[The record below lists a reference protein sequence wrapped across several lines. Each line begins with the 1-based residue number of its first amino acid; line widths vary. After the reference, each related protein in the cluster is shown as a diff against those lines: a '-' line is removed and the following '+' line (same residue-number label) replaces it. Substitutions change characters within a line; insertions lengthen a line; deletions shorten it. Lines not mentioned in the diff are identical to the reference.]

1 MLELVLLG
9 GFAAYNMATTHSD
22 DHDSVQGDRK
32 IDCYDIWNQ
41 ITTGPGT
48 GSISN
53 GQAAASR
60 LKGAYQDRLTTIDG
74 LAKDMDAAWT
84 GGGSE
89 AAQNAGAHP
98 LRVWMEDSGTKL
110 TDSDKYLGEQNNAFT
125 TVHAQV
131 QEVPKDPPKNNLL
144 NAVTPW
150 TTDTDRAIRD
160 YNTKGQANVDA
171 FNTYYKAS
179 NDNGQKMPTYS
190 ALQGQQ
196 ENVNVDQGKDG
207 KKKDDKN
214 GNGNGNGG
222 GEPGGGPGGGPGGVN
237 MPGPGSVPSFG
248 GGPGGGPGG
257 SFDPSKVPGGS
268 YDPSKVPSFDP
279 SQVPGGGNYD
289 PSKVPT
295 GNYTPPNFTSDGT
308 HSSGFSPSDVP
319 GMPGFGPGSTPNFSV
334 PGGGGAG
341 GFGPGGSSGLGGI
354 GDPTAG
360 FGPGGS
366 GGFGPGGST
375 GASMPGGAGASG
387 AGRGGM
393 GAGAGGAM
401 GAGGAAAGRG
411 GSTGMGGM
419 GGMGHGAKGQ
429 GGGDEERT
437 SKYLLGDD
445 PNDIFGTDELT
456 APPVIGE

>member
-22 DHDSVQGDRK
+22 DHTSVQGERK
-32 IDCYDIWNQ
+32 IDCYDIWEK
-41 ITTGPGT
+41 ITTGPGP
-48 GSISN
+48 GSIEN

-60 LKGAYQDRLTTIDG
+60 LKGAYSERLGTIDD
-74 LAKDMDAAWT
+74 LAKEMDAAWT

-89 AAQNAGAHP
+89 AAQQAGAHP

-110 TDSDKYLGEQNNAFT
+110 TDSDKYLGEQHNAFT

-131 QEVPKDPPKNNLL
+131 QQVPKDPPKNNLL
-144 NAVTPW
+144 NAITPW

-160 YNTKGQANVDA
+160 YNAKGQANVDA

-196 ENVNVDQGKDG
+196 ENVNVNGGKDG
-207 KKKDDKN
+207 KKKPGGDDR
-214 GNGNGNGG
+214 NGG
-222 GEPGGGPGGGPGGVN
+222 GDNTGNGTGTGT
-237 MPGPGSVPSFG
+237 GSVPGVTMPGAGGVPSFP
-248 GGPGGGPGG
+248 GGPNTPGG
-257 SFDPSKVPGGS
+257 SFDPSKVPGFDPGKPPNF
-268 YDPSKVPSFDP
+268 DPSKVPGGNFDP
-279 SQVPGGGNYD
+279 SKLPGG
-289 PSKVPT
+289 
-295 GNYTPPNFTSDGT
+295 GNYTPPNFNDGT
-308 HSSGFSPSDVP
+308 HSSGFTLPKIP
-319 GMPGFGPGSTPNFSV
+319 
-334 PGGGGAG
+334 GAG
-341 GFGPGGSSGLGGI
+341 GFGPGGSGGA
-354 GDPTAG
+354 GDFSIPGGG

-366 GGFGPGGST
+366 GGIGDPSGGFGPGGVGFGPGGST
-375 GASMPGGAGASG
+375 GAAMPGGGVG
-387 AGRGGM
+387 AGGT
-393 GAGAGGAM
+393 GAGAGGGAA
-401 GAGGAAAGRG
+401 GAGGAGAGRAG
-411 GSTGMGGM
+411 ASGMGGM
-419 GGMGHGAKGQ
+419 GGMHPGGAKGQ

>member
-22 DHDSVQGDRK
+22 DHTSQQGDRK
-32 IDCYDIWNQ
+32 IDCYDIWHQ

-48 GSISN
+48 GSIQN
-53 GQAAASR
+53 GQSAAGR
-60 LKGAYQDRLTTIDG
+60 LKGAYSDRLSTIDT
-74 LAKDMDAAWT
+74 LAKEMDAAWT

-110 TDSDKYLGEQNNAFT
+110 TDSDKYLGEQNTAFT

-171 FNTYYKAS
+171 FNSYYKAS

-190 ALQGQQ
+190 ALKGQQ
-196 ENVNVDQGKDG
+196 ENIGVDNGKDG
-207 KKKDDKN
+207 KKKPDDGN
-214 GNGNGNGG
+214 GNGNGNGDG
-222 GEPGGGPGGGPGGVN
+222 NGNGTGTGPGGVT
-237 MPGPGSVPSFG
+237 MPGPGGVPSFG
-248 GGPGGGPGG
+248 GQPNTPGG
-257 SFDPSKVPGGS
+257 SFDPSKVPGGG
-268 YDPSKVPSFDP
+268 YDPSKVPGFDP
-279 SQVPGGGNYD
+279 GNVPGGSYD
-289 PSKVPT
+289 PSKLP
-295 GNYTPPNFTSDGT
+295 GGGSYTPPNFSDGT
-308 HSSGFSPSDVP
+308 QSSSFSPSDVP
-319 GMPGFGPGSTPNFSV
+319 GVPGFGPGGTPNFS
-334 PGGGGAG
+334 GGGGGG
-341 GFGPGGSSGLGGI
+341 GFGPGGSGGI

-360 FGPGGS
+360 FGPGGT
-366 GGFGPGGST
+366 GAGAGFGPGGST
-375 GASMPGGAGASG
+375 GASVPGGAGGTG
-387 AGRGGM
+387 AGRGGL
-393 GAGAGGAM
+393 GAGGTGAGGA
-401 GAGGAAAGRG
+401 GAGRG

>member
-22 DHDSVQGDRK
+22 DHTSQQGDRK
-32 IDCYDIWNQ
+32 IDCYDIWHQ

-48 GSISN
+48 GSIQN
-53 GQAAASR
+53 GQSAAGR
-60 LKGAYQDRLTTIDG
+60 LKGAYSDRLSTIDG
-74 LAKDMDAAWT
+74 LAKEMDAAWT

-179 NDNGQKMPTYS
+179 NDNGQNMPTYS
-190 ALQGQQ
+190 ALKGQQ
-196 ENVNVDQGKDG
+196 ENVDVDDG
-207 KKKDDKN
+207 KKKPDDGKGDGK
-214 GNGNGNGG
+214 GNGDGTGTGNGTG
-222 GEPGGGPGGGPGGVN
+222 TGPGGVN
-237 MPGPGSVPSFG
+237 MPGPGGVPSFNG
-248 GGPGGGPGG
+248 QPPNTPGG

-268 YDPSKVPSFDP
+268 FDP
-279 SQVPGGGNYD
+279 SQVPGFD
-289 PSKVPT
+289 PSKVPSGGYDPSKIPGA
-295 GNYTPPNFTSDGT
+295 GNYAPPNFSDGT
-308 HSSGFSPSDVP
+308 NTSGFSPSDVP
-319 GMPGFGPGSTPNFSV
+319 GVPSFGPGSTPNFS
-334 PGGGGAG
+334 GGGGG
-341 GFGPGGSSGLGGI
+341 GFGPGGSGGI

-360 FGPGGS
+360 FGPGG
-366 GGFGPGGST
+366 GAGFGPGGST
-375 GASMPGGAGASG
+375 GASLPGGAGGTG
-387 AGRGGM
+387 AGRGGL
-393 GAGAGGAM
+393 GAGGGAL
-401 GAGGAAAGRG
+401 GAGGAAAGR

-437 SKYLLGDD
+437 SKYLLGED
-445 PNDIFGTDELT
+445 PNDIFGSDELT

>member
-22 DHDSVQGDRK
+22 DHTSVQGDRK
-32 IDCYDIWNQ
+32 IDCYDIWEK

-48 GSISN
+48 GSIQN

-60 LKGAYQDRLTTIDG
+60 LRGAYSERLTTIDA
-74 LAKDMDAAWT
+74 LAKEMDAAWT
-84 GGGSE
+84 GGGGE

-98 LRVWMEDSGTKL
+98 LRVWMEDSNTKL
-110 TDSDKYLGEQNNAFT
+110 NDSDKYLGEQNTAFT

-144 NAVTPW
+144 NAMTPW

-190 ALQGQQ
+190 ALEGQQ
-196 ENVNVDQGKDG
+196 ENVSVDPGKNG
-207 KKKDDKN
+207 KKKPGDDGKN
-214 GNGNGNGG
+214 GTGDGDGNGNGTGST
-222 GEPGGGPGGGPGGVN
+222 PGVN
-237 MPGPGSVPSFG
+237 MPGPGGVPSF
-248 GGPGGGPGG
+248 PGQPNVPPGG
-257 SFDPSKVPGGS
+257 SFDPGKPPGF
-268 YDPSKVPSFDP
+268 DPTKPPGFDPTKPPGFDP
-279 SQVPGGGNYD
+279 SIPPGG
-289 PSKVPT
+289 T
-295 GNYTPPNFTSDGT
+295 YTPPRFDDGT
-308 HSSGFSPSDVP
+308 HSSGF
-319 GMPGFGPGSTPNFSV
+319 TP
-334 PGGGGAG
+334 PKIPGAG
-341 GFGPGGSSGLGGI
+341 GFGPGGSGGAGDFSIPGGGGGFGPGGSGGI

-360 FGPGGS
+360 FGPGGA
-366 GGFGPGGST
+366 GFGPGGST
-375 GASMPGGAGASG
+375 GAAVPGGAAG

-393 GAGAGGAM
+393 GAGGGAM
-401 GAGGAAAGRG
+401 GAGGAGAGRTG
-411 GSTGMGGM
+411 ATGMGGM
-419 GGMGHGAKGQ
+419 GGMGHGARGQ

-445 PNDIFGTDELT
+445 PNEIFGTDELT

>member
-22 DHDSVQGDRK
+22 DHASQQGDRK
-32 IDCYDIWNQ
+32 IDCYDIWHQ

-48 GSISN
+48 GSIQN
-53 GQAAASR
+53 GQSAAGR
-60 LKGAYQDRLTTIDG
+60 LKGAYADRLSTIDA
-74 LAKDMDAAWT
+74 LAKEMDAAWT
-84 GGGSE
+84 GGGSD

-110 TDSDKYLGEQNNAFT
+110 TDSDKYLGEQNTAFT

-160 YNTKGQANVDA
+160 YNAKGQANVDA

-190 ALQGQQ
+190 ALKGQQ
-196 ENVNVDQGKDG
+196 ENVNIDDG
-207 KKKDDKN
+207 KKKPGNGKGE
-214 GNGNGNGG
+214 GNGNGEGERGG
-222 GEPGGGPGGGPGGVN
+222 APGVGPGGVN
-237 MPGPGSVPSFG
+237 MPGPGGVPSFNAQ
-248 GGPGGGPGG
+248 PPNTPGG

-268 YDPSKVPSFDP
+268 FDPSKVPGFDPSKVPSG
-279 SQVPGGGNYD
+279 SYD
-289 PSKVPT
+289 PSKIP
-295 GNYTPPNFTSDGT
+295 GAGSYTPPNFNDGT
-308 HSSGFSPSDVP
+308 SASGFSPSDLPGVP
-319 GMPGFGPGSTPNFSV
+319 SFGPGSTPSFS
-334 PGGGGAG
+334 GGGGGG
-341 GFGPGGSSGLGGI
+341 GFGPGGSGGI

-366 GGFGPGGST
+366 AGFGPGGSS
-375 GASMPGGAGASG
+375 GASLPGGAGGTG

-393 GAGAGGAM
+393 GAGGGAM
-401 GAGGAAAGRG
+401 GAGGAGAGRA

-445 PNDIFGTDELT
+445 PNEIFGSDELT

>member
-22 DHDSVQGDRK
+22 DHTSQQGDRK
-32 IDCYDIWNQ
+32 IDCYDIWHQ

-48 GSISN
+48 GSIQN
-53 GQAAASR
+53 GQSAASR
-60 LKGAYQDRLTTIDG
+60 LKGAYSDRLTTIDT
-74 LAKDMDAAWT
+74 LSKEMDAAWT

-110 TDSDKYLGEQNNAFT
+110 TDSDKYLGEQNTAFT

-179 NDNGQKMPTYS
+179 NDNGQNMPTYS
-190 ALQGQQ
+190 ALKGQQ
-196 ENVNVDQGKDG
+196 ENVNVDDG
-207 KKKDDKN
+207 KKKPGDGD
-214 GNGNGNGG
+214 GDGNGNGG
-222 GEPGGGPGGGPGGVN
+222 GGERGGAPGGGPGGVN
-237 MPGPGSVPSFG
+237 MPGPGGVPSFG
-248 GGPGGGPGG
+248 GQPTTPGG
-257 SFDPSKVPGGS
+257 SFDPSKVPGGN
-268 YDPSKVPSFDP
+268 FDP
-279 SQVPGGGNYD
+279 SQVPGFD
-289 PSKVPT
+289 PSKVPSGSYDPSKLPGG
-295 GNYTPPNFTSDGT
+295 GNYTPPNFSDGT
-308 HSSGFSPSDVP
+308 SASGFSPSGVP
-319 GMPGFGPGSTPNFSV
+319 GVPGFGPGGTPNFS
-334 PGGGGAG
+334 GGGGG
-341 GFGPGGSSGLGGI
+341 GFGPGGGSGGI

-360 FGPGGS
+360 FGPGG
-366 GGFGPGGST
+366 GAGFGPGGST
-375 GASMPGGAGASG
+375 GAALPGGAAGTG

-393 GAGAGGAM
+393 GAGGGAM

-437 SKYLLGDD
+437 SKYLLGED
-445 PNDIFGTDELT
+445 PNDIFGSDELT

>member
-22 DHDSVQGDRK
+22 DHTSVQGERK
-32 IDCYDIWNQ
+32 IDCYDIWEK
-41 ITTGPGT
+41 ITTGPGP
-48 GSISN
+48 GSIES
-53 GQAAASR
+53 GQSAASR
-60 LKGAYQDRLTTIDG
+60 LKGAYSERLGTIDT
-74 LAKDMDAAWT
+74 LAKEMDAAWT
-84 GGGSE
+84 GSGAE

-110 TDSDKYLGEQNNAFT
+110 TDSDKYLGEQHSAFT

-131 QEVPKDPPKNNLL
+131 QPVPKDPPKNNLL

-160 YNTKGQANVDA
+160 YNAKGQANVDA

-196 ENVNVDQGKDG
+196 KNVNVDGGKDGKDG
-207 KKKDDKN
+207 KKKPDDKN
-214 GNGNGNGG
+214 GTGTGTGDG
-222 GEPGGGPGGGPGGVN
+222 TGTGTGTGPGGVN
-237 MPGPGSVPSFG
+237 MPGPGGVPSF
-248 GGPGGGPGG
+248 PGQPNTPGG
-257 SFDPSKVPGGS
+257 SFDPSKVPGFNDRS
-268 YDPSKVPSFDP
+268 NVPNFDPSKVP
-279 SQVPGGGNYD
+279 GGNYD
-289 PSKVPT
+289 PSQLP
-295 GNYTPPNFTSDGT
+295 GGSNYTPPNFGDGT
-308 HSSGFSPSDVP
+308 HSSGF
-319 GMPGFGPGSTPNFSV
+319 TP
-334 PGGGGAG
+334 PKIPGAG
-341 GFGPGGSSGLGGI
+341 GFGPGGSGSAGGA
-354 GDPTAG
+354 GDFSIPGGG

-366 GGFGPGGST
+366 GGIGDPAAGFGPGGVGFGPGGST
-375 GASMPGGAGASG
+375 GAAMPGGADAAGS
-387 AGRGGM
+387 GRG

-401 GAGGAAAGRG
+401 GGAAAGRG
-411 GSTGMGGM
+411 GGATGMGGM

>member
-22 DHDSVQGDRK
+22 DHTSQQGDRK
-32 IDCYDIWNQ
+32 IDCYDIWDK
-41 ITTGPGT
+41 ITHGPGT
-48 GSISN
+48 GSIQD

-60 LKGAYQDRLTTIDG
+60 LKGAYAERLTTIDT
-74 LAKDMDAAWT
+74 LAKEMDAAWT
-84 GGGSE
+84 GGGAE

-110 TDSDKYLGEQNNAFT
+110 TDSDKYLGEQNTAFT

-144 NAVTPW
+144 NAMTPW

-160 YNTKGQANVDA
+160 YNAKGQANVDA
-171 FNTYYKAS
+171 FNTYFKAS

-190 ALQGQQ
+190 ALKGQQ
-196 ENVNVDQGKDG
+196 ENVDVDGGRDG
-207 KKKDDKN
+207 KGKPGDGTGN
-214 GNGNGNGG
+214 GTGNGNGSGTGTGSMPGVNIPGPGG
-222 GEPGGGPGGGPGGVN
+222 MPSLGGPPNTPGGGFDPARVPGYDPSKIPVGSYDPAN
-237 MPGPGSVPSFG
+237 IPGPGSYP
-248 GGPGGGPGG
+248 
-257 SFDPSKVPGGS
+257 
-268 YDPSKVPSFDP
+268 
-279 SQVPGGGNYD
+279 
-289 PSKVPT
+289 
-295 GNYTPPNFTSDGT
+295 PPNFGDGT
-308 HSSGFSPSDVP
+308 HSSGF
-319 GMPGFGPGSTPNFSV
+319 TP
-334 PGGGGAG
+334 PKIPGAG
-341 GFGPGGSSGLGGI
+341 GFGPGGSGGA
-354 GDPTAG
+354 GDFSIPGGG

-366 GGFGPGGST
+366 GGIGDPAAGFGPGGAGFGPGGST
-375 GASMPGGAGASG
+375 GAALPGSAGAGAAG
-387 AGRGGM
+387 AGRGGL
-393 GAGAGGAM
+393 GGGAM
-401 GAGGAAAGRG
+401 GAGGAAAGRSG
-411 GSTGMGGM
+411 TTGMGGM

>member
-22 DHDSVQGDRK
+22 DHTSVQGDRK
-32 IDCYDIWNQ
+32 IDCYDIWHQ

-74 LAKDMDAAWT
+74 LAQEMDAAWT
-84 GGGSE
+84 GGGAE

-160 YNTKGQANVDA
+160 YNTRGQANVDA
-171 FNTYYKAS
+171 FNTYYQAS
-179 NDNGQKMPTYS
+179 NDNGQNMPTYS

-196 ENVNVDQGKDG
+196 ENISVDQGKDG
-207 KKKDDKN
+207 KKKPDGKN
-214 GNGNGNGG
+214 GTGSGTGTG
-222 GEPGGGPGGGPGGVN
+222 TGGGPGGVHL
-237 MPGPGSVPSFG
+237 PGPGGVPSFG
-248 GGPGGGPGG
+248 GPPATPGG
-257 SFDPSKVPGGS
+257 
-268 YDPSKVPSFDP
+268 SFDP
-279 SQVPGGGNYD
+279 SQVPGGNHGPVQVPGFDPSQVPGGNYD
-289 PSKVPT
+289 PSKLPGA
-295 GNYTPPNFTSDGT
+295 GNYTPPNFTGDGT
-308 HSSGFSPSDVP
+308 HSSGFAPSGVP
-319 GMPGFGPGSTPNFSV
+319 DFGPGSTPNFSV
-334 PGGGGAG
+334 PGGGGGG
-341 GFGPGGSSGLGGI
+341 GFGPGGSGGI

-360 FGPGGS
+360 FGPGGV
-366 GGFGPGGST
+366 GAGFGPGGGGAGFGPGGST
-375 GASMPGGAGASG
+375 GAALPGGASASG
-387 AGRGGM
+387 AGRGGLGAGGGALGAG
-393 GAGAGGAM
+393 GAGAGRTGA
-401 GAGGAAAGRG
+401 
-411 GSTGMGGM
+411 TGMGGM
-419 GGMGHGAKGQ
+419 GAMGHGAKGQ

-445 PNDIFGTDELT
+445 PNEIFGSDELT

>member
-9 GFAAYNMATTHSD
+9 GFAAYNLATTHSD
-22 DHDSVQGDRK
+22 DHTSQQGDRK
-32 IDCYDIWNQ
+32 IDCYDIWDK
-41 ITTGPGT
+41 ITHGPGT
-48 GSISN
+48 GSIQD

-60 LKGAYQDRLTTIDG
+60 LKGAYAERLTTIDA
-74 LAKDMDAAWT
+74 LAKEMDAAWT
-84 GGGSE
+84 GGGAE

-110 TDSDKYLGEQNNAFT
+110 TDSDKYLGEQNTAFT

-144 NAVTPW
+144 NAMTPW

-160 YNTKGQANVDA
+160 YNAKGQANVDA
-171 FNTYYKAS
+171 FNTYFKAS

-190 ALQGQQ
+190 ALKGQQ
-196 ENVNVDQGKDG
+196 ENVNVDGGQDG
-207 KKKDDKN
+207 KKKPGDGT
-214 GNGNGNGG
+214 GNGNGNGTGTGTGTGSMPGVNIPGPG
-222 GEPGGGPGGGPGGVN
+222 GMPNVPGGG
-237 MPGPGSVPSFG
+237 
-248 GGPGGGPGG
+248 
-257 SFDPSKVPGGS
+257 FDPSKVPG
-268 YDPSKVPSFDP
+268 YDPSKPPNFDP
-279 SQVPGGGNYD
+279 SKIPGGGYD
-289 PSKVPT
+289 PSKIPGPGT
-295 GNYTPPNFTSDGT
+295 FTPPNFNDGT
-308 HSSGFSPSDVP
+308 HSSGFTPPKIP
-319 GMPGFGPGSTPNFSV
+319 GP
-334 PGGGGAG
+334 G
-341 GFGPGGSSGLGGI
+341 GFGPGGSGGA
-354 GDPTAG
+354 GDFSIPGGG

-366 GGFGPGGST
+366 GGIGDPSGFGPGGAGFGPGGST
-375 GASMPGGAGASG
+375 GAATPGGAGASG
-387 AGRGGM
+387 AGRGGV
-393 GAGAGGAM
+393 GGAM
-401 GAGGAAAGRG
+401 GAGGAAAGRP

>member
-22 DHDSVQGDRK
+22 DHNSQQGDRK
-32 IDCYDIWNQ
+32 IDCYDIWDK
-41 ITTGPGT
+41 ITHGPGT
-48 GSISN
+48 GSIQD

-60 LKGAYQDRLTTIDG
+60 LKGAYADRLTTIDT
-74 LAKDMDAAWT
+74 LAKEMDAAWT

-110 TDSDKYLGEQNNAFT
+110 TDSDKYLGEQNTAFT
-125 TVHAQV
+125 TVHAKV

-144 NAVTPW
+144 NAITPW

-160 YNTKGQANVDA
+160 YNAKGQANVDA
-171 FNTYYKAS
+171 FNTYFKAS
-179 NDNGQKMPTYS
+179 NDNGQNMPTYS
-190 ALQGQQ
+190 ALKGQQ
-196 ENVNVDQGKDG
+196 ENVSVDNGKDG
-207 KKKDDKN
+207 KKKPGD
-214 GNGNGNGG
+214 GNGG
-222 GEPGGGPGGGPGGVN
+222 GGENGGGPGGGPGGVN
-237 MPGPGSVPSFG
+237 MPGPGGVPSFNG
-248 GGPGGGPGG
+248 QPPNIPGGG
-257 SFDPSKVPGGS
+257 FDPSKVPGGGT
-268 YDPSKVPSFDP
+268 YTPPNFDPSKVPSG
-279 SQVPGGGNYD
+279 SYD
-289 PSKVPT
+289 PSKLP
-295 GNYTPPNFTSDGT
+295 GGGSYTPPNFDDGT
-308 HSSGFSPSDVP
+308 HSSGFAPSNVP
-319 GMPGFGPGSTPNFSV
+319 SFGPGGTPNFS
-334 PGGGGAG
+334 GGGG
-341 GFGPGGSSGLGGI
+341 GFGPGGSGGAGGI

-360 FGPGGS
+360 FGPGGA
-366 GGFGPGGST
+366 GFGPGGST
-375 GASMPGGAGASG
+375 GAALPGGAGAAG

-393 GAGAGGAM
+393 GAGAA
-401 GAGGAAAGRG
+401 GAGGAAAGRA

>member
-22 DHDSVQGDRK
+22 DHTSVQGDRK
-32 IDCYDIWNQ
+32 IDCYDIWEK
-41 ITTGPGT
+41 ITTGPGA
-48 GSISN
+48 GSIEN

-60 LKGAYQDRLTTIDG
+60 LKGAYQERLGTIDE
-74 LAKDMDAAWT
+74 LAREMDAAWT
-84 GGGSE
+84 GGGAD

-110 TDSDKYLGEQNNAFT
+110 TDSDKYLGEQHNAFT

-131 QEVPKDPPKNNLL
+131 QQVPKDPPKNNLL

-160 YNTKGQANVDA
+160 YNAKGQANVDA

-190 ALQGQQ
+190 ALKGQQ
-196 ENVNVDQGKDG
+196 ENVNVDGGKDG
-207 KKKDDKN
+207 KKKSGDQDGS
-214 GNGNGNGG
+214 GNGNGNGTG
-222 GEPGGGPGGGPGGVN
+222 TGTGTGSVPGVN
-237 MPGPGSVPSFG
+237 LPGPGSVPSV
-248 GGPGGGPGG
+248 PGQPHIPGG
-257 SFDPSKVPGGS
+257 SFDPGKVPGFDPSRPPNFDPSKVPSGS
-268 YDPSKVPSFDP
+268 YDPSKIPGPGSF
-279 SQVPGGGNYD
+279 
-289 PSKVPT
+289 
-295 GNYTPPNFTSDGT
+295 TPPNFGDGT
-308 HSSGFSPSDVP
+308 HSSGF
-319 GMPGFGPGSTPNFSV
+319 TP
-334 PGGGGAG
+334 PKLPGAG
-341 GFGPGGSSGLGGI
+341 GFGPGGSGGV
-354 GDPTAG
+354 GDFSIPGGG

-366 GGFGPGGST
+366 GGIGDPSGSFGPGGVGFGPGGST
-375 GASMPGGAGASG
+375 GTGVPGAGDAAG
-387 AGRGGM
+387 AGSGRG

-401 GAGGAAAGRG
+401 GGAAAGRG

-429 GGGDEERT
+429 GGGDEERS

>member
-22 DHDSVQGDRK
+22 DHTSQQGDRK
-32 IDCYDIWNQ
+32 IDCYDIWEK

-48 GSISN
+48 GSIQN

-60 LKGAYQDRLTTIDG
+60 LKGAYSDRLNTIDT
-74 LAKDMDAAWT
+74 LAKEMDAAWT
-84 GGGSE
+84 GGGAE

-98 LRVWMEDSGTKL
+98 LRVWMDDSGTKL
-110 TDSDKYLGEQNNAFT
+110 TDSDKYLGEQNTAFT
-125 TVHAQV
+125 TVHAKV

-171 FNTYYKAS
+171 FNAYYKAS

-190 ALQGQQ
+190 ALKGQQ
-196 ENVNVDQGKDG
+196 ENVNVDNGKDG
-207 KKKDDKN
+207 KKKPGGDDGNGSGN
-214 GNGNGNGG
+214 GNGNGNGTG
-222 GEPGGGPGGGPGGVN
+222 TGPGGVN
-237 MPGPGSVPSFG
+237 MPGPGGVPSFPG
-248 GGPGGGPGG
+248 QPNTPGGR
-257 SFDPSKVPGGS
+257 FDPSQVPGFDDRSNTPG
-268 YDPSKVPSFDP
+268 FDP
-279 SQVPGGGNYD
+279 SQVPGG
-289 PSKVPT
+289 K
-295 GNYTPPNFTSDGT
+295 YTPPTIPGGGTYPTPNFDDGT
-308 HSSGFSPSDVP
+308 HSSGY
-319 GMPGFGPGSTPNFSV
+319 TP
-334 PGGGGAG
+334 PKIPGAG
-341 GFGPGGSSGLGGI
+341 GFGPGGSGGDFSIPGGGGGFGPGGSSGI

-360 FGPGGS
+360 FGPGG
-366 GGFGPGGST
+366 GAGAGFGPGGST
-375 GASMPGGAGASG
+375 GAALPGGAGASG

-393 GAGAGGAM
+393 GAGGGAM
-401 GAGGAAAGRG
+401 GPGGAGAGRG
-411 GSTGMGGM
+411 GATGMGGM

>member
-22 DHDSVQGDRK
+22 DHTSTQGDRK

-48 GSISN
+48 ASISN

-60 LKGAYQDRLTTIDG
+60 LQGAYQDRLSTIDG
-74 LAKDMDAAWT
+74 LAKEMDAAWT

-98 LRVWMEDSGTKL
+98 LRAWMEDSGTKL
-110 TDSDKYLGEQNNAFT
+110 TDSDRYLGEQNNAFT
-125 TVHAQV
+125 AVHAQV

-160 YNTKGQANVDA
+160 YNTRGQANVDA
-171 FNTYYKAS
+171 FNTYFKAS

-190 ALQGQQ
+190 ALEGQQ
-196 ENVNVDQGKDG
+196 ENVSVDPGKD

-214 GNGNGNGG
+214 GNGNGNGDG
-222 GEPGGGPGGGPGGVN
+222 TGNGTGSGPGGVN
-237 MPGPGSVPSFG
+237 MPGAGSVPSFG
-248 GGPGGGPGG
+248 GQPTTPGG
-257 SFDPSKVPGGS
+257 SFDPGKVPGGNF
-268 YDPSKVPSFDP
+268 DPAKVPGFDP
-279 SQVPGGGNYD
+279 SQVPGGNYD
-289 PSKVPT
+289 PAKVPT
-295 GNYTPPNFTSDGT
+295 GNYTPPNFNPDGT
-308 HSSGFSPSDVP
+308 QASGF
-319 GMPGFGPGSTPNFSV
+319 TP
-334 PGGGGAG
+334 PKIPGAG
-341 GFGPGGSSGLGGI
+341 GFGPGGGGAGDFSVPGGGGGFGPGGGSGGI
-354 GDPTAG
+354 GDPSGG
-360 FGPGGS
+360 FGPGGG

-375 GASMPGGAGASG
+375 GAAVPGGAGASG

-393 GAGAGGAM
+393 GAGGAL

-411 GSTGMGGM
+411 GATGMGGM
-419 GGMGHGAKGQ
+419 GGMGQGAKGQ

-437 SKYLLGDD
+437 SKYLLGED
-445 PNDIFGTDELT
+445 PNDIFGSDELT

>member
-22 DHDSVQGDRK
+22 DHTSEQGDRK
-32 IDCYDIWNQ
+32 IDCYDIWEK

-48 GSISN
+48 GSIQN
-53 GQAAASR
+53 GQAAAGR
-60 LKGAYQDRLTTIDG
+60 LKGAYQERLSTIDG
-74 LAKDMDAAWT
+74 LAKEMDAAWT

-179 NDNGQKMPTYS
+179 NDNGQNMPAYS
-190 ALQGQQ
+190 ALKGQQ
-196 ENVNVDQGKDG
+196 ENVNIDDGKDG
-207 KKKDDKN
+207 KKKPGDKD
-214 GNGNGNGG
+214 GNGTDDGG
-222 GEPGGGPGGGPGGVN
+222 GERDGGPGGGPGGVN
-237 MPGPGSVPSFG
+237 MPGPGGVPSFG
-248 GGPGGGPGG
+248 GQPATPGG
-257 SFDPSKVPGGS
+257 SFDPSKVPGGN
-268 YDPSKVPSFDP
+268 YDPSKVPGFDP
-279 SQVPGGGNYD
+279 SQVPGGNYD
-289 PSKVPT
+289 PSKLP
-295 GNYTPPNFTSDGT
+295 GGSNYTPPNFSDGT
-308 HSSGFSPSDVP
+308 TSSGFKPSDLP
-319 GMPGFGPGSTPNFSV
+319 GVPGFGPGGTPNFS
-334 PGGGGAG
+334 GGGGGG
-341 GFGPGGSSGLGGI
+341 GFGPGGSGGI

-360 FGPGGS
+360 FGPGG

-375 GASMPGGAGASG
+375 GALPGGAGAG
-387 AGRGGM
+387 AGGMGRGGM

-401 GAGGAAAGRG
+401 GAGGAGAGRG

-445 PNDIFGTDELT
+445 PNEIFGTDELT

>member
-22 DHDSVQGDRK
+22 DHTSVQGDRK
-32 IDCYDIWNQ
+32 IDCYDIWEK
-41 ITTGPGT
+41 ITTGPGP
-48 GSISN
+48 GSIEN

-60 LKGAYQDRLTTIDG
+60 LKGAYQERLGTIDD
-74 LAKDMDAAWT
+74 LAKEMDAAWT

-89 AAQNAGAHP
+89 AAQQAGAHP

-110 TDSDKYLGEQNNAFT
+110 TDSDKYLGEQHNAFT

-131 QEVPKDPPKNNLL
+131 QQVPKDPPKNNLL
-144 NAVTPW
+144 NAITPW

-160 YNTKGQANVDA
+160 YNAKGQANVDA

-196 ENVNVDQGKDG
+196 ENVSVDGGKDG
-207 KKKDDKN
+207 KKK
-214 GNGNGNGG
+214 
-222 GEPGGGPGGGPGGVN
+222 PGGDGNTGTGNPNGTGSVPGGVN
-237 MPGPGSVPSFG
+237 MPGPGGVPSFSG
-248 GGPGGGPGG
+248 QPNTPGGG
-257 SFDPSKVPGGS
+257 FDPSKVPGF
-268 YDPSKVPSFDP
+268 DPGKPPNFDP
-279 SQVPGGGNYD
+279 SQVPGGNFD
-289 PSKVPT
+289 PSKLP
-295 GNYTPPNFTSDGT
+295 GGGSYTPPNFGDGT
-308 HSSGFSPSDVP
+308 HSSGFIPPKIP
-319 GMPGFGPGSTPNFSV
+319 GAGGFGPSGS
-334 PGGGGAG
+334 GGAGGAGDFSIPGG
-341 GFGPGGSSGLGGI
+341 GFGPGGSSGI
-354 GDPTAG
+354 GDPSAG
-360 FGPGGS
+360 FGPGGA
-366 GGFGPGGST
+366 GFGPGGST
-375 GASMPGGAGASG
+375 GAATPGGAG

-393 GAGAGGAM
+393 GAGAAGGAL
-401 GAGGAAAGRG
+401 GAGGAGAGRAG
-411 GSTGMGGM
+411 ASGMGGM
-419 GGMGHGAKGQ
+419 GGMHPGGAKGQ

>member
-22 DHDSVQGDRK
+22 DHTSAQGDRK
-32 IDCYDIWNQ
+32 IDCYDIWEK
-41 ITTGPGT
+41 ITTGPGA
-48 GSISN
+48 GSIAN
-53 GQAAASR
+53 GQSAASR
-60 LKGAYQDRLTTIDG
+60 LKGAYAERLSTIDG

-84 GGGSE
+84 GGGSD

-110 TDSDKYLGEQNNAFT
+110 TESDKYLGEQHNAFT
-125 TVHAQV
+125 TVHTQV

-160 YNTKGQANVDA
+160 YNAKGQANVDA

-179 NDNGQKMPTYS
+179 NDNGQKLPTYS
-190 ALQGQQ
+190 ALKGQQ
-196 ENVNVDQGKDG
+196 ENVNVDGGKDG
-207 KKKDDKN
+207 KKKPGGD
-214 GNGNGNGG
+214 GNGNGTGTGG
-222 GEPGGGPGGGPGGVN
+222 GSGSGGSMPGVN
-237 MPGPGSVPSFG
+237 MPGAGGVPSFG
-248 GGPGGGPGG
+248 GQPTTPPGG
-257 SFDPSKVPGGS
+257 SFDPSKVPGF
-268 YDPSKVPSFDP
+268 DPGKTPKFDP
-279 SQVPGGGNYD
+279 SQIPGGNYD
-289 PSKVPT
+289 PSQIP
-295 GNYTPPNFTSDGT
+295 GPGSYTPPNFDGT
-308 HSSGFSPSDVP
+308 HASGF
-319 GMPGFGPGSTPNFSV
+319 TP
-334 PGGGGAG
+334 PKIPGAG
-341 GFGPGGSSGLGGI
+341 GFGPGGSGGAGDFSIPGGGGFGPGGSGRI
-354 GDPTAG
+354 GDPSAG
-360 FGPGGS
+360 FGPGG

-375 GASMPGGAGASG
+375 GAAVPGGAG

-393 GAGAGGAM
+393 GAGAAGGAV
-401 GAGGAAAGRG
+401 GAGGAGAGRAG
-411 GSTGMGGM
+411 ATGMGGM